1 MKELKSER
9 MKELKNERM
18 KELKKKPKRYYKKK
32 LRERLERE
40 MRERRGEPTLKVS
53 PMEFSR
59 WLRYFVEQFGL
70 DECLC
75 QTKTLEEPIVDAFS
89 TWLGYPLR

>member
-1 MKELKSER
+1 MSE
-9 MKELKNERM
+9 EKN
-18 KELKKKPKRYYKKK
+18 KKPKRYSKGK
-32 LRERLERE
+32 LRATLERN
-40 MRERRGEPTLKVS
+40 MRERRKEPTLRVS

-70 DECLC
+70 DERLC
-75 QTKTLEEPIVDAFS
+75 QTKTLEEPIVDALG

>member
-1 MKELKSER
+1 MMKQ
-9 MKELKNERM
+9 
-18 KELKKKPKRYYKKK
+18 KRYSKTK
-32 LRERLERE
+32 LRETLERN
-40 MRERRGEPTLKVS
+40 MRERRKEPELKVS

-70 DECLC
+70 DARICE
-75 QTKTLEEPIVDAFS
+75 TKTLEEPIVDAFS

>member
-1 MKELKSER
+1 
-9 MKELKNERM
+9 M
-18 KELKKKPKRYYKKK
+18 KELKKRKRYYKKK
-32 LRERLERE
+32 LRERLEQS
-40 MRERRGEPTLKVS
+40 MQERRGDPELKIT

-70 DECLC
+70 DERLC
-75 QTKTLEEPIVDAFS
+75 QTKTLEESVVDAFS

>member
-1 MKELKSER
+1 MKER
-9 MKELKNERM
+9 
-18 KELKKKPKRYYKKK
+18 RYYKNQ
-32 LRERLERE
+32 LRERLERN
-40 MRERRGEPTLKVS
+40 MRERRKDPELRVS

-70 DECLC
+70 DERICE
-75 QTKTLEEPIVDAFS
+75 TKTLEESIVDAFS

>member
-1 MKELKSER
+1 MKVR
-9 MKELKNERM
+9 
-18 KELKKKPKRYYKKK
+18 RYYKKK
-32 LRERLERE
+32 LRKTLEHQ

-70 DECLC
+70 DERLC

-89 TWLGYPLR
+89 AWLGYPLR

>member
-1 MKELKSER
+1 MQSRLMSE
-9 MKELKNERM
+9 EKN
-18 KELKKKPKRYYKKK
+18 KKPKRYSKGK
-32 LRERLERE
+32 LRATLERN

-59 WLRYFVEQFGL
+59 WLRYFVEQFDL
-70 DECLC
+70 DERICE
-75 QTKTLEEPIVDAFS
+75 TKTLEESIVDAFS

>member
-1 MKELKSER
+1 

-59 WLRYFVEQFGL
+59 WLRYFVEQFDL
-70 DECLC
+70 DERICE
-75 QTKTLEEPIVDAFS
+75 TKTLEEPIVDAFS
-89 TWLGYPLR
+89 SWLGYPLR

>member
-1 MKELKSER
+1 MQ
-9 MKELKNERM
+9 
-18 KELKKKPKRYYKKK
+18 
-32 LRERLERE
+32 
-40 MRERRGEPTLKVS
+40 ERRGDPELKIT

-70 DECLC
+70 DERLC
-75 QTKTLEEPIVDAFS
+75 QTKTLEESVVDAFS

>member
-1 MKELKSER
+1 MKER
-9 MKELKNERM
+9 
-18 KELKKKPKRYYKKK
+18 RYYKNQ
-32 LRERLERE
+32 LRERLEWS
-40 MRERRGEPTLKVS
+40 MRERRGDPELRVS

-70 DECLC
+70 DERICE
-75 QTKTLEEPIVDAFS
+75 TKTLEESIVDAFS

>member
-1 MKELKSER
+1 MSKERRSN
-9 MKELKNERM
+9 KNQ
-18 KELKKKPKRYYKKK
+18 
-32 LRERLERE
+32 LRERLERS
-40 MRERRGEPTLKVS
+40 MRERRGDPELRVS

-70 DECLC
+70 DERICE
-75 QTKTLEEPIVDAFS
+75 TKTLEESIVDAFS

>member
-1 MKELKSER
+1 MKEE
-9 MKELKNERM
+9 KN
-18 KELKKKPKRYYKKK
+18 KQPKRYSKGK
-32 LRERLERE
+32 LRATLERN

-59 WLRYFVEQFGL
+59 WLRYFVEQFDL
-70 DECLC
+70 DERICE
-75 QTKTLEEPIVDAFS
+75 TKTLEESIVDAFS

>member
-1 MKELKSER
+1 MKER
-9 MKELKNERM
+9 
-18 KELKKKPKRYYKKK
+18 RYYKKK
-32 LRERLERE
+32 LRERLEHQ
-40 MRERRGEPTLKVS
+40 MREGRKEPTLRVS

-70 DECLC
+70 DERICE
-75 QTKTLEEPIVDAFS
+75 TKTLEESIVDAFS